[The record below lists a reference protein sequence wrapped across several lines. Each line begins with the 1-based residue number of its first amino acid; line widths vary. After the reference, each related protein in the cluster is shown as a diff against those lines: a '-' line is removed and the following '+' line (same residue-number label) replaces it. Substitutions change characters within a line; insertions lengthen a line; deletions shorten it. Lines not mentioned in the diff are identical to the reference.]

1 MWAGSFLFQYF
12 IHEIIWSLCFSSIG
26 ILQAFSLVKR
36 RHHCRS
42 CGRVFCAKCSPNQ
55 VAICICICICICIFL
70 LCQVLPQPGGKALQ
84 SGHFFLEISHFLVS
98 ANELPNQHVHRFLCQ
113 DMECRRRFGFAID
126 AISTTCKF
134 RRSTYLVKYFEFMGS
149 TQKWSLF
156 VKTQRADIKTFTGT
170 LTRREQRMHTMCT
183 AAPATAAGDTRGW
196 SPKKESWSWS
206 WSPGKS
212 STTETTYSL

>member
-1 MWAGSFLFQYF
+1 MVIVFLLNWNLAGIQ
-12 IHEIIWSLCFSSIG
+12 SSQEAPP
-26 ILQAFSLVKR
+26 LPVLWPR
-36 RHHCRS
+36 
-42 CGRVFCAKCSPNQ
+42 
-55 VAICICICICICIFL
+55 L
-70 LCQVLPQPGGKALQ
+70 LCQVLPQPGGHLYMYLYLY
-84 SGHFFLEISHFLVS
+84 FFSVPSPPPTRWPGFPNWTFFWEISHFFISV
-98 ANELPNQHVHRFLCQ
+98 NDLPNQHVHRFLCQ
-113 DMECRRRFGFAID
+113 DMECRRQFGFATD

-134 RRSTYLVKYFEFMGS
+134 RSSTYLVKYFEFMGS

>member
-1 MWAGSFLFQYF
+1 M
-12 IHEIIWSLCFSSIG
+12 CFSSIG

-55 VAICICICICICIFL
+55 VARLSKLDI
-70 LCQVLPQPGGKALQ
+70 
-84 SGHFFLEISHFLVS
+84 FLEITHFLIS
-98 ANELPNQHVHRFLCQ
+98 ANDLPNQHVHRFLCQ
-113 DMECRRRFGFAID
+113 DMECRRRFGFATD

-134 RRSTYLVKYFEFMGS
+134 RSSTYLVKYIEFTGS
-149 TQKWSLF
+149 TQYWSLF
-156 VKTQRADIKTFTGT
+156 VKTLRTDIKTFSGT
-170 LTRREQRMHTMCT
+170 LMRRGQHMHTMCT

-196 SPKKESWSWS
+196 SPKKESWSC
-206 WSPGKS
+206 SPRKS